1 MPKIPNLTRFIR
13 SSTILATFRPFCGK
27 VQTFYHTILFTMN
40 NFKVA
45 GSICQK
51 NCLPTYKVSWGKNFQ
66 GYISYQNVTFSI
78 YISLFFRCGGGG
90 RFSSHTNVVNYTV
103 FNVFDTYHISS
114 RFYAKCTQIVR
125 YSDHELPIFAT
136 VDRSVKLNQHSL
148 KKSPY

>member
-90 RFSSHTNVVNYTV
+90 ALFKSYKCCQLYCVQCLWHISHFKSILRQMHTNSEIFGSWTPD
-103 FNVFDTYHISS
+103 FCHSW
-114 RFYAKCTQIVR
+114 QICQ
-125 YSDHELPIFAT
+125 
-136 VDRSVKLNQHSL
+136 VK
-148 KKSPY
+148 PA